1 MRVTDA
7 LYCADIRE
15 LPPLLQDLQYRRFPR
30 NLQSLLMPMFGRMP
44 PIARNVFNALFI
56 VDPSTKAGLA

>member
-1 MRVTDA
+1 MPHTADDTKVA
-7 LYCADIRE
+7 L
-15 LPPLLQDLQYRRFPR
+15 LLQDPQYRRFPR
-30 NLQSLLMPMFGRMP
+30 NLQSLLMPIFGRMP